1 MVNTYKRIM
10 MEHDKNTINGDSF
23 LYIFVEEGYEAES
36 SPYFKIGIVSH
47 AVTDDK
53 VRTWKKYQNSPYPPS
68 IERRISKLNNGN
80 PRQIKPLAYFR
91 FSTDD
96 RGTGLQK
103 SRAVETRWKR
113 NLKYGMNSADRKTAS
128 TEWFRIDISTLTT
141 IIETIIKHEC
151 GNYAMHWIEEQNT
164 TIWK

>member
-1 MVNTYKRIM
+1 M
-10 MEHDKNTINGDSF
+10 MTHDKNTINGDSF
-23 LYIFVEEGYEAES
+23 LYVFAEEGYEAES
-36 SPYFKIGIVSH
+36 LPYFKIGIVSH

-103 SRAVETRWKR
+103 SRAVETQWKR
-113 NLKYGMNSADRKTAS
+113 TLRETTTKTS
-128 TEWFRIDISTLTT
+128 SPEWFRTDMASLTAIIATLT
-141 IIETIIKHEC
+141 EHER
-151 GNYAMHWIEEQNT
+151 GNYVMHWIEEQ
-164 TIWK
+164 K

>member
-1 MVNTYKRIM
+1 M

-36 SPYFKIGIVSH
+36 LPYFKIGIVSH

-113 NLKYGMNSADRKTAS
+113 ILREAAWKTAS
-128 TEWFRIDISTLTT
+128 PEWFRTDIECLTT
-141 IIETIIKHEC
+141 IVAELSERER
-151 GNYAMHWIEEQNT
+151 GNYTTHWKETQIS

>member
-1 MVNTYKRIM
+1 M

-23 LYIFVEEGYEAES
+23 LYVFVEEGYEAES

-113 NLKYGMNSADRKTAS
+113 ILRESALKTAS
-128 TEWFRIDISTLTT
+128 PEWFRTDMDLLTV
-141 IIETIIKHEC
+141 IITELSEREY
-151 GNYAMHWIEEQNT
+151 GNYTSQWKETQIS